1 MYKIIVQNTNTVLQD
16 TSIQYSITMFGN
28 QARYLSWSVPG
39 INLMFFYF
47 LFQIIC
53 NTFFFKSMLFTV
65 QMTLK
70 LFKLTRKN
78 QQGKV
83 LHFLLPKDRN
93 IQQWDAEVKLLVS
106 IDKKDIGA
114 RVFGKT
120 YSFFKNK
127 NENENKKYILFL
139 RNLAIRQLKI
149 MRRWVGVYL
158 VLWYTNTLFIWV
170 KTSFYSEL

>member
-16 TSIQYSITMFGN
+16 TSIQYSITIFGN

-65 QMTLK
+65 QMILK
-70 LFKLTRKN
+70 LFKLTRKS
-78 QQGKV
+78 QQGNV
-83 LHFLLPKDRN
+83 LHILLPRDRN
-93 IQQWDAEVKLLVS
+93 IQQWDAEVKLLVC
-106 IDKKDIGA
+106 IDKKDVGA
-114 RVFGKT
+114 RVFWKA

-139 RNLAIRQLKI
+139 RYLAIRQLKI

-170 KTSFYSEL
+170 KTSFYSDL